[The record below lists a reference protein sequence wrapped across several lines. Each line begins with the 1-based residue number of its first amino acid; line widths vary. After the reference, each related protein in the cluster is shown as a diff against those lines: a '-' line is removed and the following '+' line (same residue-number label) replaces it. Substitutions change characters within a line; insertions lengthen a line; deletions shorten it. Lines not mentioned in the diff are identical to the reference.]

1 MGRIVCT
8 NKKRQEDQLLD
19 SRISR
24 TSRKYK
30 KSKTIEKTTKSEIIA
45 DEYHFGSLMDD
56 DDVHPESAE
65 VNSIIEELIEL
76 LPDGNDEHRDV
87 QSSRINAIVNK

>member
-1 MGRIVCT
+1 LPNRFLGLTRERALELT
-8 NKKRQEDQLLD
+8 G
-19 SRISR
+19 
-24 TSRKYK
+24 
-30 KSKTIEKTTKSEIIA
+30 EIIA

-56 DDVHPESAE
+56 DDVHPESCE